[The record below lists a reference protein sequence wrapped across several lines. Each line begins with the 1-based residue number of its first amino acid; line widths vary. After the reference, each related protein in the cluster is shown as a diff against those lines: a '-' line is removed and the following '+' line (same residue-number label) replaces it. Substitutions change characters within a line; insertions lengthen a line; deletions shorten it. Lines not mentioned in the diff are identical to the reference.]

1 MSDFIA
7 DDHLRVVVRL
17 TPKGGRDVLEGLA
30 RDANGKSMLKAR
42 VAAPPEGGEA
52 NAALVLLLAKAF
64 GVPKSAV
71 TIVRG
76 TTARLKQVTIKGDVR
91 KLAARLQA
99 IGEAA

>member
-1 MSDFIA
+1 MNDFIA
-7 DDHLRVVVRL
+7 DDHLRVAVRL

-76 TTARLKQVTIKGDVR
+76 TTARLKQVTINGDVR

-99 IGEAA
+99 IGEAT